1 MCSLTL
7 RIFMTAL
14 SIEERLEKLEA
25 QMQNR
30 IERQNLLFE
39 LIYQQTKLQSTIL
52 YLSKIREDLL
62 QVEPVFS
69 PLLEQQ
75 RVLYIKLLAEL
86 PPEDQQG
93 CEYVRSL
100 QDLFE
105 QK

>member
-1 MCSLTL
+1 
-7 RIFMTAL
+7 MTAL

-25 QMQNR
+25 QMQKR

-75 RVLYIKLLAEL
+75 RVLYTKLLAEL

-105 QK
+105 LK

>member
-1 MCSLTL
+1 
-7 RIFMTAL
+7 MTAL

-25 QMQNR
+25 QMQMS
-30 IERQNLLFE
+30 IKRQNLLSK
-39 LIYQQTKLQSTIL
+39 LIYQQAELQGTIL
-52 YLSKIREDLL
+52 YFSKKREAFLH
-62 QVEPVFS
+62 VEPSFS

-75 RVLYIKLLAEL
+75 RRLYAKLLAEL

-93 CEYVRSL
+93 REYVRSL

>member
-1 MCSLTL
+1 
-7 RIFMTAL
+7 MTAL

-30 IERQNLLFE
+30 IERQNLLSK
-39 LIYQQTKLQSTIL
+39 LIYQQAELQGTIL
-52 YLSKIREDLL
+52 YLSKKREAFLHV
-62 QVEPVFS
+62 QPSFS

-75 RVLYIKLLAEL
+75 RLLYAKLLAEL
-86 PPEDQQG
+86 HPEDQQG
-93 CEYVRSL
+93 REYVRSL

>member
-1 MCSLTL
+1 
-7 RIFMTAL
+7 MTAL

-52 YLSKIREDLL
+52 YLSKIREDAL

-75 RVLYIKLLAEL
+75 RVLYAKLLAEL

-93 CEYVRSL
+93 REYVRSL

-105 QK
+105 LK

>member
-30 IERQNLLFE
+30 IERQNLLSK
-39 LIYQQTKLQSTIL
+39 LIYQQAELQGTIL
-52 YLSKIREDLL
+52 YFSKKREAFLH
-62 QVEPVFS
+62 VEPSFS

-75 RVLYIKLLAEL
+75 RRLYAKLLAEL

-93 CEYVRSL
+93 REYVRSL

>member
-25 QMQNR
+25 QMQKR

-75 RVLYIKLLAEL
+75 RVLYTKLLAEL

-105 QK
+105 LK

>member
-1 MCSLTL
+1 
-7 RIFMTAL
+7 MTTL

-25 QMQNR
+25 QMQMS
-30 IERQNLLFE
+30 IKRQNLLSE
-39 LIYQQTKLQSTIL
+39 LIYQQAKLQGTIL
-52 YLSKIREDLL
+52 YFSKKREAFLH
-62 QVEPVFS
+62 VEPSFS

-75 RVLYIKLLAEL
+75 RRLYAKLLAEL

-93 CEYVRSL
+93 REYVRSL

>member
-1 MCSLTL
+1 
-7 RIFMTAL
+7 MTAL
-14 SIEERLEKLEA
+14 SIEERIEKLEA

-52 YLSKIREDLL
+52 YLSKLREDLL

-75 RVLYIKLLAEL
+75 HVLYTKLLAEL
-86 PPEDQQG
+86 PSEDQQG
-93 CEYVRSL
+93 REYVRSL

>member
-1 MCSLTL
+1 
-7 RIFMTAL
+7 MTAL

-25 QMQNR
+25 QMQKR

-39 LIYQQTKLQSTIL
+39 LIYQQTELQSTIL

-62 QVEPVFS
+62 HVQPSFS

-75 RVLYIKLLAEL
+75 RLLYAKLLSEL

-93 CEYVRSL
+93 REYVRSL